1 MTVLGILLII
11 WRVRKDGEPGMIGL
25 IGIFIVPIS
34 IITLIAA
41 LTTRPPEPPA
51 PVELAGTCE
60 DALRGFILTQ
70 DRRADRRANTG
81 DPRRPDVLPATGM
94 EPPGNPGTPGGH
106 VRHSPPPGTRKG
118 RRNRATRDAQSKP
131 HRYQPHTD
139 DHVRRKV
146 IHHHAGPLEFPHQP
160 GGDR

>member
-81 DPRRPDVLPATGM
+81 DPRRPAGLPATGM
-94 EPPGNPGTPGGH
+94 VTPGQS
-106 VRHSPPPGTRKG
+106 RHPRRTRETQPSSG
-118 RRNRATRDAQSKP
+118 NQEGSEESSHPRRSEQTAPISTPYR
-131 HRYQPHTD
+131 
-139 DHVRRKV
+139 
-146 IHHHAGPLEFPHQP
+146 
-160 GGDR
+160 